1 MLVKIMYYKDLL
13 WKNCFSMGLKF
24 DCQPKDDLKF
34 YVGKGNNS
42 KLIKKM
48 MAKRWWWSI

>member
-24 DCQPKDDLKF
+24 DC
-34 YVGKGNNS
+34 
-42 KLIKKM
+42 
-48 MAKRWWWSI
+48 